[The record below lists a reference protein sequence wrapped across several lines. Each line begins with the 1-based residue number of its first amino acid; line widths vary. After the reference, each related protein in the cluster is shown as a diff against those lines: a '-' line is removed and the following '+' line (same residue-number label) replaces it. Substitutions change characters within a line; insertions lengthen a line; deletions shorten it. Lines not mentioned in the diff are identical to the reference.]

1 MTPRKDEYVP
11 TFSWTNESTVELHA
25 NSSVHPINGEIHDV
39 RGEVTVDVVDGKLSP
54 GPGTKGHIEAD
65 VDSLKSGN
73 KLEDMALRKQVEAK
87 KFPTVRYE
95 VLGVEGGPEQ
105 FKVRGSFTFHGT
117 TQEFTEDVTAR
128 LDGDKIHVSTEHT
141 FDITQFGVQ
150 PFKLLTMK
158 IFPEVRLVLRLVGTQ
173 VGAGAGGGGGY
184 GWG

>member
-1 MTPRKDEYVP
+1 MP

-39 RGEVTVDVVDGKLSP
+39 RGEVTVDVEDGKLST
-54 GPGTKGHIEAD
+54 GPGTTGYIEAD
-65 VDSLKSGN
+65 VDLLKSGN

-87 KFPTVRYE
+87 KYPVVRYE
-95 VLGVEGGPEQ
+95 VRSVEGGPEQ
-105 FKVRGSFTFHGT
+105 YKVLGAFTFHGV

-128 LDGDKIHVSTEHT
+128 LEGDTLHVNTEHT

-150 PFKLLTMK
+150 PFKVLTMK
-158 IFPEVRLVLRLVGTQ
+158 IFPEVRLVLRLVGKQ
-173 VGAGAGGGGGY
+173 VGAGGGGGGGGY